1 MLPEEVTLIDH
12 APARDAT
19 ETRLRRAYG
28 FEEVA
33 LVPGAVTAD
42 PAEVDLSVDLAG
54 IPLRI
59 PFLAA
64 AMDAVADAAF
74 AIRMTAAGGVAFVNL
89 EGLYTRYEDASGII
103 ERVVAAPDG
112 RAAAHLLA
120 EAYERPVRDD
130 LIRELI
136 ARIKAGGGIAAVAT
150 TPASAWH
157 HAELA
162 AEGGADLFLVQ
173 SQVSS
178 ARHISTSGRVLS
190 LADLT
195 GALRLPVL
203 VGNTV
208 SGEAAYQLMHQGA
221 AAIFVGV
228 GPGAACTTREV
239 LGIGVPQVSATLEV
253 AAARDRYARETGRYV
268 PLVTDGGM
276 KTGGDVAKAIASGAD
291 AVMLGSPFAGAVE
304 APGRGYNWGMAAP
317 SPTLP
322 RGTRIKIGERLPLDQ
337 ILFGP
342 AETTHGTQNLV
353 GALRQSM
360 AALGARTIRE
370 MHEVEMVIA
379 PSIATEGKS
388 WQLAGRE

>member
-1 MLPEEVTLIDH
+1 MIEQRGGVT
-12 APARDAT
+12 DAV

-33 LVPGAVTAD
+33 LVPGAVTVD
-42 PAEVDLSVDLAG
+42 PAEVDLSVEIAG
-54 IPLRI
+54 RRLEI
-59 PFLAA
+59 PFMAA
-64 AMDAVADAAF
+64 AMDAVANTDLAV
-74 AIRMTAAGGVAFVNL
+74 RMTTAGGVAFINL
-89 EGLYTRYEDASGII
+89 EGLYTRYEDASAVI
-103 ERVVAAPDG
+103 ERV
-112 RAAAHLLA
+112 AAAESGQAAARLLA
-120 EAYERPVRDD
+120 EAYEAPVRD
-130 LIRELI
+130 ELVAAVI
-136 ARIKAGGGIAAVAT
+136 ARIKAQGGIAAVAT
-150 TPASAWH
+150 TPAAAWH
-157 HAELA
+157 HAEIA
-162 AEGGADLFLVQ
+162 AEAGADLFLVQ

-195 GALRLPVL
+195 GGLPMPVL

-221 AAIFVGV
+221 AAILVGV

-253 AAARDRYARETGRYV
+253 AAARDRYAEETGRYV
-268 PLVTDGGM
+268 PVVTDGGM

-291 AVMLGSPFAGAVE
+291 AVMLGSPFAAALE
-304 APGRGYNWGMAAP
+304 APGRGFNWGMAAP

-322 RGTRIKIGERLPLDQ
+322 RGTRIRIGERLPLEQ

-342 AETTHGTQNLV
+342 STTTHGTQNLV

-379 PSIATEGKS
+379 PAIATEGKS
-388 WQLAGRE
+388 WQLSGRE

>member
-1 MLPEEVTLIDH
+1 MIEQPI
-12 APARDAT
+12 APTIVNDAV

-33 LVPGAVTAD
+33 LVPGEVTVD
-42 PAEVDLSVDLAG
+42 PAEVDLGVEIG
-54 IPLRI
+54 GRRMRI
-59 PFLAA
+59 PFMAA
-64 AMDAVADAAF
+64 AMDAVSDVDF
-74 AIRMTAAGGVAFVNL
+74 AVRMTESGGLAFVNL
-89 EGLYTRYEDASGII
+89 EGLYSRYEDASPII
-103 ERVVAAPDG
+103 ERVVSAESSQDAA
-112 RAAAHLLA
+112 RILAAAYDA
-120 EAYERPVRDD
+120 PPRDD
-130 LIRELI
+130 LITALI
-136 ARIKAGGGIAAVAT
+136 QRIKARGGIAAVST

-162 AEGGADLFLVQ
+162 ADAGADLFLVQ

-195 GALRLPVL
+195 GGLRMPVL

-208 SGEAAYQLMHQGA
+208 SGRAAYQLMHQGA
-221 AAIFVGV
+221 AAVLVGV

-253 AAARDRYARETGRYV
+253 AAARDRFAQETGRYV
-268 PLVTDGGM
+268 PIVTDGGM
-276 KTGGDVAKAIASGAD
+276 KTGGDIAKAIASGAD
-291 AVMLGSPFAGAVE
+291 AVMLGSPFAAAVE
-304 APGRGYNWGMAAP
+304 APGRGINWGMAAP

-322 RGTRIKIGERLPLDQ
+322 RGTRIRVGEQLPLEQ

-342 AETTHGTQNLV
+342 ATTTHGTQNLV

-360 AALGARTIRE
+360 AALGARTIAE
-370 MHEVEMVIA
+370 MHEVEMVVA
-379 PSIATEGKS
+379 PAIATEGKS
-388 WQLAGRE
+388 WQLSGRE

>member
-1 MLPEEVTLIDH
+1 MIDH
-12 APARDAT
+12 APVRDAT

-33 LVPGAVTAD
+33 LVPGATTAD
-42 PAEVDLSVDLAG
+42 PAEVDLSVEIGGVAM
-54 IPLRI
+54 RI

-64 AMDAVADAAF
+64 AMDAVSDAEF
-74 AIRMTAAGGVAFVNL
+74 AIRMTAAGGVAVVNL
-89 EGLYTRYEDASGII
+89 EGLYTRYEDASPII
-103 ERVVAAPDG
+103 ERVAEADSG
-112 RAAAHLLA
+112 AQAAHILA
-120 EAYERPVRDD
+120 EAYAAPVRDELITG
-130 LIRELI
+130 LIR
-136 ARIKAGGGIAAVAT
+136 RIKAGGGTAAIAT

-162 AEGGADLFLVQ
+162 ADAGADLFLVQ

-178 ARHISTSGRVLS
+178 ARHISTSGRVLNLS
-190 LADLT
+190 DLT
-195 GALRLPVL
+195 GGLRLPVL

-239 LGIGVPQVSATLEV
+239 LGIGVPQVTATLDV
-253 AAARDRYARETGRYV
+253 AAARDRYLAETDRYV
-268 PLVTDGGM
+268 PIVTDGGM
-276 KTGGDVAKAIASGAD
+276 KTGGDIAKAIASGAD
-291 AVMLGSPFAGAVE
+291 AVMLGSPFAAATE

-317 SPTLP
+317 SATLP
-322 RGTRIKIGERLPLDQ
+322 RGTRITIGERLPLDQ

-342 AETTHGTQNLV
+342 SSTTHGTQNLV

-370 MHEVEMVIA
+370 MHDVEMVVA
-379 PSIATEGKS
+379 PAIATEGKS

>member
-1 MLPEEVTLIDH
+1 MIDQPM
-12 APARDAT
+12 AAGAIQDVVG
-19 ETRLRRAYG
+19 TRLRRAYG

-33 LVPGAVTAD
+33 LVPGEVTID
-42 PAEVDLSVDLAG
+42 PAEVELGVEIGGRRLA
-54 IPLRI
+54 I
-59 PFLAA
+59 PFMAA
-64 AMDAVADAAF
+64 AMDAVSDVEVAL
-74 AIRMTAAGGVAFVNL
+74 RMTQAGGLAFVNL
-89 EGLYTRYEDASGII
+89 EGLYARYEDASAII
-103 ERVVAAPDG
+103 ERVVSAATG
-112 RAAAHLLA
+112 EEAARVLAAAYD
-120 EAYERPVRDD
+120 EAPRDE
-130 LIRELI
+130 LIRALI
-136 ARIKAGGGIAAVAT
+136 TRIKARGGIAAVST

-162 AEGGADLFLVQ
+162 AEAGADLFLVQ

-195 GALRLPVL
+195 GGLHIPVM

-208 SGEAAYQLMHQGA
+208 SGAAAYQLMHQGA
-221 AAIFVGV
+221 AAVLVGV

-253 AAARDRYARETGRYV
+253 AAARDRFAQETGRYV
-268 PLVTDGGM
+268 PIVTDGGM
-276 KTGGDVAKAIASGAD
+276 KTGGDIAKAIASGAD
-291 AVMLGSPFAGAVE
+291 AVMLGSPFAAALE
-304 APGRGYNWGMAAP
+304 APGRGTNWGMAAP

-322 RGTRIKIGERLPLDQ
+322 RGTRIRVGERLPLEQ

-342 AETTHGTQNLV
+342 AETSHGTQNLV

-360 AALGARTIRE
+360 AALGARTIAE

-379 PSIATEGKS
+379 PAIATEGKS